1 MIWNC
6 CSGST
11 TSRTAV
17 FSRRVIA
24 LALLTLLPLGSQ
36 AAEAP
41 TWVQLSP
48 AQQQV
53 LGTLQFNFD
62 ALPPRRRE
70 TLAANAERVLQMP
83 AEQRER
89 VIANLQQW
97 QSLSPKQRQ
106 RLQLQ
111 RERLRELPPPL
122 RKRIR
127 DRFAQLQQQ
136 PGGVAAAC
144 PGPPA
149 ERLACLAQEPLPL
162 NPAGRRP
169 PR

>member
-1 MIWNC
+1 MSNRRI
-6 CSGST
+6 
-11 TSRTAV
+11 AV
-17 FSRRVIA
+17 
-24 LALLTLLPLGSQ
+24 LALLALLPLASP

-41 TWVQLSP
+41 SWAQLSP

-53 LGTLQFNFD
+53 LGTLQFDFD
-62 ALPPRRRE
+62 SLPPRRRVA
-70 TLAANAERVLQMP
+70 LAANADRVLQMP

-97 QSLSPKQRQ
+97 QSLSPRQRQ

-111 RERLRELPPPL
+111 QERLRALPPEV
-122 RKRIR
+122 RKRVKE
-127 DRFAQLQQQ
+127 RFAQLQQQ

-162 NPAGRRP
+162 KPPGRRP

>member
-1 MIWNC
+1 M
-6 CSGST
+6 
-11 TSRTAV
+11 

-24 LALLTLLPLGSQ
+24 LALLTLLPLASQ

-41 TWVQLSP
+41 TWAQLSP

-70 TLAANAERVLQMP
+70 ALAANAERVLQMP
-83 AEQRER
+83 TEQRER

-106 RLQLQ
+106 RVQQQ

-127 DRFAQLQQQ
+127 ERFAELQQQ

-144 PGPPA
+144 PGPPEA
-149 ERLACLAQEPLPL
+149 RLACLAQEPLPVS
-162 NPAGRRP
+162 PANRRP